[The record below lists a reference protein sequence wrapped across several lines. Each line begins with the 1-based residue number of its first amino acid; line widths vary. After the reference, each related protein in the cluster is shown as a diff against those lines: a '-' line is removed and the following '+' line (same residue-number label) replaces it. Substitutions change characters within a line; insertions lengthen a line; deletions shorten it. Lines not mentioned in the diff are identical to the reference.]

1 VLPRPARPQARFRS
15 ISLAIAL
22 TIAAFSPAFA
32 GDFGRPKPSLLDG
45 FIPPQFWKGPVTG
58 LSAFPLTD
66 LENELRDRSYALI
79 RPNEPRG
86 NWNLYIAG
94 FGIAHLLP
102 PSMTDYDHT
111 EYARMLLSTP
121 ARSEASSYNRLI
133 EDMVSEGTL
142 IGPFV
147 AVACA
152 VADLDQK
159 RVRSLAYVGE
169 LNESEAGNASG
180 RVRENGMVTAW
191 VRRALYWRLGSYRYA
206 LERLVIAVPSGRAVE
221 AERALRR
228 FEAQVLQADAPLTHC
243 AGDGAYALVTDVPVA
258 GLPAPPLATDVPAR
272 PLVTK

>member
-1 VLPRPARPQARFRS
+1 MFARSAWPRVAFRS
-15 ISLAIAL
+15 ACRVALAIAAL
-22 TIAAFSPAFA
+22 SPAIA
-32 GDFGRPKPSLLDG
+32 GDFGRPRPSLLDG
-45 FIPPQFWKGPVTG
+45 LIPPQFWKGPVTG
-58 LSAFPLTD
+58 YSVFPLTD

-94 FGIAHLLP
+94 FQIAHLFP
-102 PSMTDYDHT
+102 PGMTDYDDT
-111 EYARMLLSTP
+111 EYARMLLWTP

-133 EDMVSEGTL
+133 DDMVAEGKL

-159 RVRSLAYVGE
+159 RLRSMAYVGE
-169 LNESEAGNASG
+169 LGESEVGNAFG
-180 RVRENGMVTAW
+180 RVRENRMVTAW
-191 VRRALYWRLGSYRYA
+191 VQRALHWRLASYRYA
-206 LERLVIAVPSGRAVE
+206 LERFVIAIPSGLAVE

-228 FEAQVLQADAPLTHC
+228 FEAQVMQADAPLTHC
-243 AGDGAYALVTDVPVA
+243 AGDGAFALVPAVPVV
-258 GLPAPPLATDVPAR
+258 VPGR